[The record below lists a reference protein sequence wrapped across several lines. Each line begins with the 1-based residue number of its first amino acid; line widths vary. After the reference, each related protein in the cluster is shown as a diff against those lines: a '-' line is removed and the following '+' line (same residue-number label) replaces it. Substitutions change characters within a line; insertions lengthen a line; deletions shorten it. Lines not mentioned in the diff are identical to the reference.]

1 MKYHILNNVLRGFTA
16 RMMVLMAVAV
26 MAVGALQAQTADPIP
41 DAPNPPRLVNDFASI
56 FTAEQTAVM
65 EDSLETFARKTSN
78 RIAVVTMSDLGG
90 LEPMEMA
97 YGIGKKWGVGDKE
110 HNAGVV
116 ILVKPKTESSR
127 GEVFIATG
135 YGVESVLTDAF
146 CSDIIRNEMIP
157 HFRENDYYGGVE
169 AAVRVIKPVMAGEF
183 SHEQYL
189 ESDGGDAVAAVM
201 AMVLVLIVFFA
212 LLSIFNDKHKDNN
225 NNGSGNGGT
234 FGGGGPIIFLPGMGR
249 HSTGGGFGSGGF
261 GGGFGGGGFGGFG
274 GGSFGGGGAGGSW

>member
-1 MKYHILNNVLRGFTA
+1 MKYHIRNNVLRSLTA
-16 RMMVLMAVAV
+16 RMMVLMAVV
-26 MAVGALQAQTADPIP
+26 VLTVGALRAQTADPIP
-41 DAPNPPRLVNDFASI
+41 DAPNPPRLVNDYASI
-56 FTAEQTAVM
+56 FSAQQVALM

-78 RIAVVTMSDLGG
+78 RIAVVTMADLRG

-116 ILVKPKTESSR
+116 ILVKPKTAESR

-135 YGVESVLTDAF
+135 YGVEGVLTDAF
-146 CSDIIRNEMIP
+146 CSDIVRNEMIP
-157 HFRENDYYGGVE
+157 HFRNNDYYGGVE
-169 AAVRVIKPVMAGEF
+169 AALRVIKPAMAGEF

-189 ESDGGDAVAAVM
+189 ESGEDDALAAVM
-201 AMVLVLIVFFA
+201 ALVLVLIVFFA
-212 LLSIFNDKHKDNN
+212 FVSIINDKHKDDN
-225 NNGSGNGGT
+225 NNGNGNGGT

-249 HSTGGGFGSGGF
+249 RSTGGGFGGGF
-261 GGGFGGGGFGGFG
+261 GGFGGFG

>member
-1 MKYHILNNVLRGFTA
+1 MSKAMKYLIRNNVLQGFA
-16 RMMVLMAVAV
+16 VRMVAALAMVVL
-26 MAVGALQAQTADPIP
+26 AVGVAMAQDTDLIP

-56 FTAEQTAVM
+56 FTAEQVAVM

-78 RIAVVTMSDLGG
+78 RIAVVTMADLRG

-116 ILVKPKTESSR
+116 ILVKPKSADSR

-135 YGVESVLTDAF
+135 YGVEGVLTDAF

-157 HFRENDYYGGVE
+157 HFRNNDYYGGVD
-169 AAVRVIKPVMAGEF
+169 AALKIIKPAMQGEF
-183 SHEQYL
+183 SREQYL
-189 ESDGGDAVAAVM
+189 NSGDDDILASIM
-201 AMVLVLIVFFA
+201 LSVLVLIVVFA
-212 LLSIFNDKHKDNN
+212 LISILTDSKHNDDNN
-225 NNGSGNGGT
+225 SKGNGGT
-234 FGGGGPIIFLPGMGR
+234 FGGGGPIIFLPGMGHR
-249 HSTGGGFGSGGF
+249 SSGGF
-261 GGGFGGGGFGGFG
+261 GGGGFGGGFGGFG

>member
-1 MKYHILNNVLRGFTA
+1 
-16 RMMVLMAVAV
+16 MMLMAVAV
-26 MAVGALQAQTADPIP
+26 LTVGALRAQTADPIP
-41 DAPNPPRLVNDFASI
+41 DAPNPPRLVNDYASI
-56 FTAEQTAVM
+56 FSAQQVALM
-65 EDSLETFARKTSN
+65 EDSLEIFARKTSN
-78 RIAVVTMSDLGG
+78 RIAVVTMADLRG

-116 ILVKPKTESSR
+116 ILVKPKTAESR

-135 YGVESVLTDAF
+135 YGVEGVLTDAF
-146 CSDIIRNEMIP
+146 CSDIVRNEMIP
-157 HFRENDYYGGVE
+157 HFRNNDYYGGVE
-169 AAVRVIKPVMAGEF
+169 AALRVIKPAMAGEF

-189 ESDGGDAVAAVM
+189 ESGEDDALAAVM
-201 AMVLVLIVFFA
+201 ALVLVLIVFFA
-212 LLSIFNDKHKDNN
+212 FVSIINDKHKDDN
-225 NNGSGNGGT
+225 NNGNGNGGT

-249 HSTGGGFGSGGF
+249 RSTGGGF

>member
-1 MKYHILNNVLRGFTA
+1 MKYHIRNNVLRSFMA
-16 RMMVLMAVAV
+16 RMMVLMAVTV
-26 MAVGALQAQTADPIP
+26 LTVGALRAQTTDPIP
-41 DAPNPPRLVNDFASI
+41 DAPNPPRLVNDYASI
-56 FTAEQTAVM
+56 FSAQQVALM

-78 RIAVVTMSDLGG
+78 RIAVVTMAELQG

-116 ILVKPKTESSR
+116 ILVKPKTAESR

-135 YGVESVLTDAF
+135 YGVEGVLTDAF

-157 HFRENDYYGGVE
+157 HFRNNDYYGGVE
-169 AAVRVIKPVMAGEF
+169 AALRVIKPAMAGEF

-189 ESDGGDAVAAVM
+189 ESGEGDALSAVM
-201 AMVLVLIVFFA
+201 ALVLVLIVFFA
-212 LLSIFNDKHKDNN
+212 FVSIINDKHKDDN
-225 NNGSGNGGT
+225 NNGNGNGGT

-249 HSTGGGFGSGGF
+249 RSTGGF